1 MEVAAGVLP
10 LDLHFTQIAIKET
23 AKIQAKSTSRPIK
36 CILNKMT
43 EDQERDT
50 QRLTISPLRLAL
62 TQAEETHKLTGI
74 DIISYKTGTD
84 I

>member
-23 AKIQAKSTSRPIK
+23 AKTQAKSISRPIK

-43 EDQERDT
+43 EEHGHDT
-50 QRLTISPLRLAL
+50 QRLTVSPLRIAL
-62 TQAEETHKLTGI
+62 TQAEEMR
-74 DIISYKTGTD
+74 
-84 I
+84 